1 MKPLLAFKL
10 VTRLDSP
17 TNSPDLVQKQNRKIV
32 WTELRIREISRK
44 RGKKTGARMS
54 NELVVPI
61 KIPSSLLA
69 RDLLTWSAKAT
80 KKRERENLD
89 LSFTFRERKLV
100 GNETKEQPRCWLSN
114 NYRYYYIGHVP
125 ISGNNS
131 PRLAMYARLVMGS
144 SSICAHE
151 SWWNSIRKFT
161 LWDSVTTSVWD
172 NVQLYVFTEYSGYM
186 SYFWTR
192 AGICRIRSNT

>member
-1 MKPLLAFKL
+1 
-10 VTRLDSP
+10 
-17 TNSPDLVQKQNRKIV
+17 
-32 WTELRIREISRK
+32 
-44 RGKKTGARMS
+44 MS

-172 NVQLYVFTEYSGYM
+172 NVQLYVFTEYSGYT